1 MRKNKEWTLYEKEE
15 QKMLNELDIQ
25 GYSKKGYI
33 YILEYGNML
42 KIGVT
47 SKPYSRLKG
56 LSNLAEKYSNVSI
69 GLMAISPIH
78 YNYYENEKRLH
89 NFFSSKRFKNGE
101 LFCLT
106 IEEFFDSI
114 EEVKLEYVTKFED
127 KIDHEKFI
135 ENILHLDEKI
145 PKVNKSHYIMYVCW
159 EDEFASRAFY
169 LLIEKK
175 IGVDD
180 FLEGLFSFLNERF
193 DIKKLSNEYRSETN
207 SENFNIYDLCS
218 YFPELRDLANE
229 YLSMLENN

>member
-1 MRKNKEWTLYEKEE
+1 
-15 QKMLNELDIQ
+15 MLNELDIQ

-47 SKPYSRLKG
+47 SKPYSRLKS

-89 NFFSSKRFKNGE
+89 NFFSAKRFKNGE

-169 LLIEKK
+169 LFIEKK

-180 FLEGLFSFLNERF
+180 FLKGLFSFLNERF